1 MTALF
6 RPRFPL
12 PLPSSSTSLSGRTI
26 ANLSR
31 HLSFPTGSLP
41 LGGKASDIRPI
52 FPNKF
57 FSQTNGNSQA
67 NSPPSIVLLSN
78 PNLFPFYLSILFSK
92 QIYIYF
98 SRSTF
103 WGRKFESL
111 FIPDEHFQ
119 SSIFQKIYTC
129 TCRERNIDEE
139 LLTRSKKAKRAL
151 RWDRVRSILCLLLRL
166 SHDSTSLYGRLM
178 LFTDHTFAPSF
189 PLNSS
194 LITRAT
200 TVIIALRPIYL
211 FLENNSQSNASW
223 SME

>member
-1 MTALF
+1 MRYREGIKICWFISLKLQRSSFRNICVSSYLTFPKRDELKIIKTVGEYPALSSFVEKQREREAGISNPRDFISCPVSCGTRVMTALF

-92 QIYIYF
+92 QIYIF
-98 SRSTF
+98 FT
-103 WGRKFESL
+103 
-111 FIPDEHFQ
+111 I
-119 SSIFQKIYTC
+119 
-129 TCRERNIDEE
+129 NI
-139 LLTRSKKAKRAL
+139 L
-151 RWDRVRSILCLLLRL
+151 R
-166 SHDSTSLYGRLM
+166 
-178 LFTDHTFAPSF
+178 
-189 PLNSS
+189 
-194 LITRAT
+194 
-200 TVIIALRPIYL
+200 
-211 FLENNSQSNASW
+211 
-223 SME
+223 